1 MHIYFIIFSLLRL
14 CIYLYFKCVL
24 FFFCSR
30 YVYFLKFLIL
40 FSYVHIN
47 KIIKFINVI
56 LFCRDDDILY
66 ISSGENFI
74 SINKICS
81 HNQLN
86 RNSEWITLNV
96 GGQYFTTTRNTL
108 TKKEPMSMLARYF
121 IYC

>member
-1 MHIYFIIFSLLRL
+1 MHIYFIIFLLLRL
-14 CIYLYFKCVL
+14 CICLYFKCVL

-40 FSYVHIN
+40 FSYVHID

-56 LFCRDDDILY
+56 LSCRDDDILY